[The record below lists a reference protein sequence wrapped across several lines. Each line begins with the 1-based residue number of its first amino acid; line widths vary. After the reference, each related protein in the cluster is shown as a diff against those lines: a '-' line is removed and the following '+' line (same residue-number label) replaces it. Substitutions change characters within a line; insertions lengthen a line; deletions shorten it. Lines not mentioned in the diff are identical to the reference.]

1 MKCVRTTVAMLI
13 AITSGAVLISN
24 PAGANPAASGAAM
37 LVDNQSRVSGLVQP
51 TNYYGYGYGGY
62 GRGYYGG
69 YGRGYY
75 GGYGRGY
82 YGGYGRGYY
91 GGGYGGYGRG
101 YYGGGYGGYGRGYY
115 GGGYGGY
122 GRY

>member
-1 MKCVRTTVAMLI
+1 MRSTILMTLPAALLVAALPQTASAAPTI
-13 AITSGAVLISN
+13 G
-24 PAGANPAASGAAM
+24 AGALAAAAET
-37 LVDNQSRVSGLVQP
+37 LSPVENVH
-51 TNYYGYGYGGY
+51 YYGYGRGYYGYGRGYYGYGRGYYGGY

-91 GGGYGGYGRG
+91 GGHG
-101 YYGGGYGGYGRGYY
+101 YYYR
-115 GGGYGGY
+115 
-122 GRY
+122 

>member
-1 MKCVRTTVAMLI
+1 MRSTILLTLPAALLV
-13 AITSGAVLISN
+13 AVLPQTASAAPTI
-24 PAGANPAASGAAM
+24 GASALTAEAETLSPVEN
-37 LVDNQSRVSGLVQP
+37 VH
-51 TNYYGYGYGGY
+51 YYGYGRGYYGY

-91 GGGYGGYGRG
+91 GGHG
-101 YYGGGYGGYGRGYY
+101 YYYR
-115 GGGYGGY
+115 
-122 GRY
+122 

>member
-1 MKCVRTTVAMLI
+1 MPRKAFVSDLKELSMRIKTLMMIPATLLVAGLPQVASAAPPVGNFVPATVAETL
-13 AITSGAVLISN
+13 TPVEN
-24 PAGANPAASGAAM
+24 
-37 LVDNQSRVSGLVQP
+37 VH
-51 TNYYGYGYGGY
+51 YYGGY

-91 GGGYGGYGRG
+91 GHGYHGRGYYGRG
-101 YYGGGYGGYGRGYY
+101 YYGRGYY
-115 GGGYGGY
+115 
-122 GRY
+122 

>member
-1 MKCVRTTVAMLI
+1 MKCVRTTVVTLI
-13 AITSGAVLISN
+13 AITSGALLISN

-37 LVDNQSRVSGLVQP
+37 LVDNQSRAFGLVQP
-51 TNYYGYGYGGY
+51 TNYYGYGYRGY

-82 YGGYGRGYY
+82 YGGYGGYGRGYY
-91 GGGYGGYGRG
+91 GGYGGYGRG
-101 YYGGGYGGYGRGYY
+101 YYGGGYG
-115 GGGYGGY
+115 
-122 GRY
+122 RY